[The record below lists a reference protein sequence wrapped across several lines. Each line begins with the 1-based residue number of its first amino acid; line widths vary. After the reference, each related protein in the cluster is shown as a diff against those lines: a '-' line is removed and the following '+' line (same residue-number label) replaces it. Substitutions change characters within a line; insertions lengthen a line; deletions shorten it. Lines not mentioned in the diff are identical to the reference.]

1 MATSPTTERVVYIR
15 PRTIL
20 QVLGI
25 VLATLAILA
34 FVYLAWHIIT
44 WILVAIFLAL
54 ALNPAVEKFE
64 RRGMRRGYASATVFL
79 LALAAIVGLG
89 FLVLPPLVRQVTDFI
104 QAVPDLVDD
113 LVAGRGTL
121 GFLQRDYHIV
131 DRIRAAIEDNGVGGV
146 LGVTAPAI
154 AVAQSLFS
162 VIIGSVAIAF
172 LTYFMLL
179 DGPRMVERFYA
190 VLPESARPRWQR
202 VGHEIYRTV
211 GGYVTG
217 NILISVIAGVAAMV
231 ALFAVGSSYSVALAV
246 VVAILDLV
254 PLAGATMAAVIVS
267 TVVFVELGWV
277 RGVIIIVFFLLYQQ
291 LENHVLQPI
300 IYGRTVQLSPL
311 IVLISVLIGAELA
324 GILGALAAIP
334 VAGIIQAIGREI
346 LRYRSE
352 ASPAP
357 P

>member
-25 VLATLAILA
+25 VLATLAVLT

-44 WILVAIFLAL
+44 WILVAVFLAL

-131 DRIRAAIEDNGVGGV
+131 DRIRSAIEENGVGGV

-154 AVAQSLFS
+154 AVAQSVFS

-190 VLPESARPRWQR
+190 FLPESARPRWQR
-202 VGHEIYRTV
+202 VGNEIYRTV

-217 NILISVIAGVAAMV
+217 NIFISIIAGLAALV
-231 ALFAVGSSYSVALAV
+231 ALFALGSSYSVALAV
-246 VVAILDLV
+246 VVAILDLI
-254 PLAGATMAAVIVS
+254 PLAGATMAAIIVS
-267 TVVFVELGWV
+267 AVVFVELGWV
-277 RGVIIIVFFLLYQQ
+277 KGVIVVVFFLLYQQ
-291 LENHVLQPI
+291 LENHILQPI

-334 VAGIIQAIGREI
+334 VAGIVQAIGREL

-352 ASPAP
+352 AVPSPP
-357 P
+357 

>member
-25 VLATLAILA
+25 VLATLAVLA

-44 WILVAIFLAL
+44 WILVAVFLAL

-113 LVAGRGTL
+113 LVAGRGAL

-131 DRIRAAIEDNGVGGV
+131 DRIRSAIEENGVGGV

-154 AVAQSLFS
+154 AVAQSVFS

-190 VLPESARPRWQR
+190 FLPESARPRWER
-202 VGHEIYRTV
+202 VGNEIYRTV

-217 NILISVIAGVAAMV
+217 NIFISIIAGLAALV

-246 VVAILDLV
+246 VVAILDLI
-254 PLAGATMAAVIVS
+254 PLAGATMAAIIVS
-267 TVVFVELGWV
+267 AVVFVELGWV
-277 RGVIIIVFFLLYQQ
+277 KGVIIVVFFLLYQQ

-334 VAGIIQAIGREI
+334 VAGIVQAIGREL

-352 ASPAP
+352 AVPSPP
-357 P
+357 